1 MKVNFKKTAVSILTI
16 SMLSSASAGFIEANE
31 LRNVNSSDVQEN
43 VSEGLILYDRN
54 PTYEELKNAKGD
66 TTVYYSNSDVLPYT
80 EERGISFYKAKSP
93 ITNRKKHTKTIDL
106 AALAGGA
113 GSSATIVG
121 FIKQSLGKSVRLGPL
136 AAISATAG
144 GLRALG
150 YKKLI
155 IHYETMYTSIAPD
168 TGAKLKKKRKITRVT
183 SYQLKK

>member
-1 MKVNFKKTAVSILTI
+1 M
-16 SMLSSASAGFIEANE
+16 
-31 LRNVNSSDVQEN
+31 
-43 VSEGLILYDRN
+43 ILYDRN

-66 TTVYYSNSDVLPYT
+66 ITVYYSNSDVLPYT

-106 AALAGGA
+106 AALAG
-113 GSSATIVG
+113 SSATIVGVG

>member
-1 MKVNFKKTAVSILTI
+1 M
-16 SMLSSASAGFIEANE
+16 
-31 LRNVNSSDVQEN
+31 
-43 VSEGLILYDRN
+43 ILYDRN

-66 TTVYYSNSDVLPYT
+66 ITVYYSNSDVLPYT

-106 AALAGGA
+106 AALAG
-113 GSSATIVG
+113 SSATIVGVG

-168 TGAKLKKKRKITRVT
+168 TGAILKKKRKITRVT

>member
-1 MKVNFKKTAVSILTI
+1 M
-16 SMLSSASAGFIEANE
+16 
-31 LRNVNSSDVQEN
+31 
-43 VSEGLILYDRN
+43 ILYDRN
-54 PTYEELKNAKGD
+54 PTYDELKNAKGD
-66 TTVYYSNSDVLPYT
+66 ITVYYSNSDVLPYT
-80 EERGISFYKAKSP
+80 EERGISFYKVKSP

-106 AALAGGA
+106 AALAG
-113 GSSATIVG
+113 SSATIVGVG

>member
-1 MKVNFKKTAVSILTI
+1 M
-16 SMLSSASAGFIEANE
+16 
-31 LRNVNSSDVQEN
+31 
-43 VSEGLILYDRN
+43 ILYDRN

-66 TTVYYSNSDVLPYT
+66 ITVYYSNSDVLPYT
-80 EERGISFYKAKSP
+80 EERGVSFYKAKSP

-106 AALAGGA
+106 AALAG
-113 GSSATIVG
+113 SSATIVGVG

-168 TGAKLKKKRKITRVT
+168 TGAILKKKRKITRVT